1 MSDKSMESTNTRENT
16 LPVISPFDVLTKR
29 EMEVLELIAQGF
41 TNAIIA
47 KTLYI
52 SEHTVNDFTKKS
64 TANSMCTIVRQLH
77 SFFTTTAMTKVL
89 RNINNKLLFS

>member
-1 MSDKSMESTNTRENT
+1 MSDKSMESTNTSENT

-52 SEHTVNDFTKKS
+52 SEHTVNDFTKKIYRKL
-64 TANSMCTIVRQLH
+64 NVHNRQAAAQLLH
-77 SFFTTTAMTKVL
+77 HYSNDKSSQEH
-89 RNINNKLLFS
+89 K